1 MGASDSSGAGGS
13 SGGDSGVIAGDD
25 IGDIIFGAGGN
36 GVNDDGVDSDGGES
50 YCENG
55 EGSGWKEDG
64 GPTWR
69 RRIGWRVEVEFHHP
83 LLLPQEFDLTSPLG
97 RLSS

>member
-1 MGASDSSGAGGS
+1 MDIGDGLGIDLGGCSSSTGGRSGVDDGSVAGGLGASDSSGAGGS

-36 GVNDDGVDSDGGES
+36 GVNDDGVDGDSGES

-55 EGSGWKEDG
+55 KAAAGKKTEG
-64 GPTWR
+64 
-69 RRIGWRVEVEFHHP
+69 
-83 LLLPQEFDLTSPLG
+83 
-97 RLSS
+97 